1 MKIFI
6 MMSWR
11 NLWRH
16 RRRSVVVISS
26 IGVGIF
32 SMIFSMGFM
41 NGMNVQ
47 MVENTISTSLGHVAV
62 HKKGF
67 QDNMKLENNFIAD
80 DAIYKALR
88 EAPAVVA
95 FAPKIKVQG
104 MVRSSE
110 TSRGV
115 LIIGIDPE
123 KEKKISKIYDYTS
136 KDEGSAFLDDMAA
149 DEVLI
154 SKAMAGKLDL
164 VVGDRLVLMVQ
175 DKHREIIGEGL
186 MVKGIFESP
195 VDSFDKYVVFV
206 GLKKL
211 QEVTGLGDGIS
222 ELTVLVKNK
231 DRVRATRDYI
241 RNALKDRNLEVLS
254 WQDMAPNL
262 VRAIALFDMIMYIFF
277 AIVFVTVIF
286 SVANTLIMAILERF
300 HEIGVMKSIGTRPSW
315 IFFMIMFE
323 AVNLGFVGLA
333 MGILAGVGITGLL
346 GFTGIDFSFYMESM
360 RTWGTGS
367 IIYPAIK
374 ILDLI
379 VAVIIVLLTTVI
391 AALYPAVKAARI
403 RPLEALHFI

>member
-115 LIIGIDPE
+115 LIVGIDPE

-241 RNALKDRNLEVLS
+241 RNALKDRDLEVLS

-333 MGILAGVGITGLL
+333 AGILAGVSITGLL
-346 GFTGIDFSFYMESM
+346 GYTGIDFSFYMESM